1 MFGMMTQATQDAFR
15 FWQHAAE
22 TATASAYVIDKRS
35 RMMTTGRP
43 PSAADMAELG
53 MMVTEKLTAFGLS
66 NLAMTQSLLAGTAA
80 SWGAAGE
87 ALAPI
92 HARATAN
99 ARRLKRSR

>member
-1 MFGMMTQATQDAFR
+1 MFGMMTQATHDAFR
-15 FWQHAAE
+15 FWQRAAE

-35 RMMTTGRP
+35 RMMTTGRAP
-43 PSAADMAELG
+43 TAADLAELG
-53 MMVTEKLTAFGLS
+53 MMVSEKLTAFGLA

-92 HARATAN
+92 HSRAVAN
-99 ARRLKRSR
+99 AKRLKRTR